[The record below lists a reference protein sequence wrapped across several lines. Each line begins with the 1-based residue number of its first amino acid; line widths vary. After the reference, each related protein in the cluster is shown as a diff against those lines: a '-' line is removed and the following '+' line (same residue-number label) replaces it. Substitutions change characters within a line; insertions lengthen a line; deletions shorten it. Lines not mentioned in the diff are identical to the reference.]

1 MSIQKKV
8 VIAILITGFIALFTG
23 SLVTYYQV
31 RNVLTEATG
40 KDFAEI
46 AEKTA
51 ERIDAAVKEE
61 INTFRILAED
71 RAFIAAV
78 KEQKGKTIED
88 YLAHYMRREEERD
101 EHLALYVVNGKGRVI
116 GDAGLGGDYRP
127 DQAGEAWWKATYRDG
142 DGKLYASD
150 IYLETQTGKRAFDIG
165 IPVLDPATGRVIG
178 AIRSVMNVDIF
189 FRFIKEMSFGTTGHG
204 MLVDSEGTPLIC
216 SLLPLVEHSMNRPL
230 IDQIVRKGSGWALA
244 ADDAHGGRN
253 SIIAFSPVEFANS
266 IGPES
271 LGGHR
276 WYTFIR
282 QAPEETFAPVNR
294 LMLKVLLLE
303 AALVLTIGILGVYIV
318 RRLLLQ
324 PVNILH
330 EGVERIGRGNLDQKI
345 DIHTGDELETLA
357 NGFNRMSEALKG
369 FYDDLE
375 EKIRERTTALR
386 ASETKYRALME
397 QAYDAVFLINPE
409 SGQIMEVNLQAEI
422 LTGLSREDLLKIKYW
437 DLYPRQMAGQAAEQ
451 FSKGV
456 KRGFAALHDVLIKK
470 KNGETVWVDIS
481 ARLIEFNGVKVYHT
495 VMKDLTERK
504 KEEEKL
510 NRTSEQLA
518 RSTMVMLEQDTKL
531 SALRQ
536 EINSL
541 LSQINM
547 SELLQVL
554 FRMVADKT
562 GAMQAALFEQS
573 GEAVRCIWTYGFD
586 HKRLQQLTLSAEEDD
601 PVNDA
606 IRDLKVVKKG
616 DLHKKGCIDRY
627 FEDWIVFPLRGRDR
641 VIGALVAGPAGGE
654 EDMERLHPLANITA
668 MVLEKENMIR
678 RIKI

>member
-1 MSIQKKV
+1 MGIQKKV
-8 VIAILITGFIALFTG
+8 VIAILVTGFIALSIG
-23 SLVTYYQV
+23 ILVTYYQV
-31 RNVLTEATG
+31 KNVLTEAIG

-46 AEKTA
+46 AKKTA
-51 ERIDAAVKEE
+51 ERIDATAKEE
-61 INTFRILAED
+61 VNTFRRLAED

-88 YLAHYMRREEERD
+88 YLTHYIRHEEERD
-101 EHLALYVVNGKGRVI
+101 EHLALLVVNEKGRVI
-116 GDAGLGGDYRP
+116 GDAKLGGDYRA
-127 DQAGEAWWKATYRDG
+127 DQAGEPWWKVTYNDG
-142 DGKLYASD
+142 EGKLYVSD
-150 IYLETQTGKRAFDIG
+150 IYLETSTGNRALDIG

-178 AIRSVMNVDIF
+178 AIRCIMNVDVF
-189 FRFIKEMSFGTTGHG
+189 FRFIKDMSFGTTGHG

-230 IDQIVRKGSGWALA
+230 IDQIVRKGSGWAVA

-271 LGGHR
+271 LGGHQ

-282 QAPEETFAPVNR
+282 QAPEETFASVNR
-294 LMLKVLLLE
+294 VMLKILLLE
-303 AALVLTIGILGVYIV
+303 FFVVLSICLIGVYIV

-345 DIHTGDELETLA
+345 DIRTGDELETLA
-357 NGFNRMSEALKG
+357 NGFNRMSEALKE

-397 QAYDAVFLINPE
+397 QAYDAVFLINPD
-409 SGQIMEVNLQAEI
+409 SGQIIEVNLQAEI
-422 LTGLSREDLLKIKYW
+422 LTGLPREELLKIKYW
-437 DLYPRQMAGQAAEQ
+437 DLYPQQMTGQAAEQ
-451 FSKGV
+451 FNKGV
-456 KRGFAALHDVLIKK
+456 RRRFAALHDVLIKK
-470 KNGETVWVDIS
+470 KNGETARVDIS

-495 VMKDLTERK
+495 VMRDITERM
-504 KEEEKL
+504 KEEERL
-510 NRTSEQLA
+510 SMTSEQLA

-531 SALRQ
+531 ATLKR
-536 EINSL
+536 EINFL

-554 FRMVADKT
+554 FRVVVDKM
-562 GAMQAALFEQS
+562 GARRIAVFEQS
-573 GEAVRCIWTYGFD
+573 GEAVRCIWTHGFD

-606 IRDLKVVKKG
+606 MRDLKVVKKG
-616 DLHKKGCIDRY
+616 DLPKKSRIDRY
-627 FEDWIVFPLRGRDR
+627 LEDWIVFPLRGRDR

-654 EDMERLHPLANITA
+654 EDIERLRPFADITA
-668 MVLEKENMIR
+668 MVLEKEDMIK

>member
-8 VIAILITGFIALFTG
+8 VIAILVTGFIALSIG

-31 RNVLTEATG
+31 KNVLTEAIG

-46 AEKTA
+46 AKKTA

-61 INTFRILAED
+61 VNTFRYLAED

-78 KEQKGKTIED
+78 KEQKSKTMEN
-88 YLAHYMRREEERD
+88 YLTHYMRHEEERD
-101 EHLALYVVNGKGRVI
+101 EHLALFVVDGKGRVVV
-116 GDAGLGGDYRP
+116 DAGLRGDYKP
-127 DQAGEAWWKATYRDG
+127 DQAGEPWWKVTYHDG
-142 DGKLYASD
+142 EGKLYVSD
-150 IYLETQTGKRAFDIG
+150 IYLETLTGNRALDIG

-178 AIRSVMNVDIF
+178 AIRSVMNVDVF

-230 IDQIVRKGSGWALA
+230 IEQIVRKGSGWAVA

-253 SIIAFSPVEFANS
+253 SIIAFRPLGFTNL
-266 IGPES
+266 IGSES
-271 LGGHR
+271 LGGHQ

-303 AALVLTIGILGVYIV
+303 FFVVLSICLLGVYIV

-324 PVNILH
+324 PVSILH
-330 EGVERIGRGNLDQKI
+330 EGVERIGKGNLDQKI

-397 QAYDAVFLINPE
+397 QAYDAVFLINPD

-422 LTGLSREDLLKIKYW
+422 LTGLSREELLKIKYW
-437 DLYPRQMAGQAAEQ
+437 DLYPQQMTGQAAEQ
-451 FSKGV
+451 FNKGV

-470 KNGETVWVDIS
+470 KNGELAWVDIS
-481 ARLIEFNGVKVYHT
+481 ARLIEFNGVNVYHT

-510 NRTSEQLA
+510 SRTSEQLA
-518 RSTMVMLEQDTKL
+518 RSTMVMLEQDTKI
-531 SALRQ
+531 STLRQ

-554 FRMVADKT
+554 FRVVADKM
-562 GAMQAALFEQS
+562 GARQVALFERS

-616 DLHKKGCIDRY
+616 DRNKKSRIDRY
-627 FEDWIVFPLRGRDR
+627 FEDWIVFPLLGRDR

-654 EDMERLHPLANITA
+654 EDMERLQPLADITA
-668 MVLEKENMIR
+668 MVLEKENMIK